1 MLISKN
7 RILAVALRHLYL
19 QIRDIMRLA
28 DVTYW
33 PAIDMILWGFNSNW
47 YIEMGANPNM
57 ILAILMCSLLWQITY
72 RTNLELST
80 NLLEEIWERNVMN
93 LFSTPLRF
101 IEWVFGLM
109 LVGLVR
115 VLFVLVTCL
124 LVNEYVFGVSL
135 AQFGVMHFVAAIAAL
150 IFSGWSVGFF
160 NASAVLLLGR
170 RAQSMPWILG
180 WLFAPFCGAF
190 SDIEVLP
197 EWMQK
202 VSPYI
207 PMTYI
212 FRAARNKVKTGYFE
226 YWDLVISV
234 GIASIYL
241 IVGYA
246 LFVRVFAR
254 CRERGL
260 STLE

>member
-1 MLISKN
+1 MILSKN

-19 QIRDIMRLA
+19 QVRDIMRLA

-33 PAIDMILWGFNSNW
+33 PAIDMILWGFNSSW
-47 YIEMGANPNM
+47 YVEMGANPNM
-57 ILAILMCSLLWQITY
+57 VLAILMCSLLWQITY

-101 IEWVFGLM
+101 VEWVLGLM

-115 VLFVLVTCL
+115 VAFVLTTCL
-124 LVNEYVFGVSL
+124 LVNHFVFGL
-135 AQFGVMHFVAAIAAL
+135 RLEQFGVTPFVCSITAL
-150 IFSGWSVGFF
+150 IFAGWSVGFF

-190 SDIEVLP
+190 SDIDVLP
-197 EWMQK
+197 VWMQK

-212 FRAARNKVKTGYFE
+212 FRATRNKVKTGIFE
-226 YWDLVISV
+226 YFDLVISV
-234 GIASIYL
+234 GIALIYL
-241 IVGYA
+241 VLGYY
-246 LFVRVFAR
+246 LFSRVFSR
-254 CRERGL
+254 CKERGL